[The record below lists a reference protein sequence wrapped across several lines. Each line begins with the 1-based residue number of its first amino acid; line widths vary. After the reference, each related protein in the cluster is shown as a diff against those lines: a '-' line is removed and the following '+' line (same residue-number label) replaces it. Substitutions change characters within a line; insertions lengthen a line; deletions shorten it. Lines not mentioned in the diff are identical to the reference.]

1 MKKIRLRAI
10 EPEDLELLYKIEND
24 VRLWNVGA
32 TNVPYS
38 RYTLHDYIANSADD
52 IYADKQ
58 LRMIVEDME
67 GKTVGIVDLMN
78 FSPQHLRAETG
89 SVMLDAE
96 RRTGYATEAL
106 NALCDYASRVL
117 HLHQL
122 YGVVG
127 NDNEAALA
135 LYEKAGFARQE
146 TLKEWL
152 ADSKASNDLK
162 YETLVK
168 LFFGGSADK
177 RRSPRIPPPEGS
189 QDTRAS
195 D

>member
-1 MKKIRLRAI
+1 MPMNKIKLRAI

-38 RYTLHDYIANSADD
+38 KYTLHDYIANSADD
-52 IYADKQ
+52 IYTDKQ
-58 LRMIVEDME
+58 LRMMVEDME

-89 SVMLDAE
+89 IVILDAE
-96 RRTGYATEAL
+96 RRKGYATEAL
-106 NALCDYASRVL
+106 NAMCDYASNVL

-127 NDNEAALA
+127 KDNQAALA
-135 LYEKAGFARQE
+135 LYDKAGFEHQE
-146 TLKEWL
+146 ALRDWL
-152 ADSKASNDLK
+152 FDGKK
-162 YETLVK
+162 Y
-168 LFFGGSADK
+168 
-177 RRSPRIPPPEGS
+177 
-189 QDTRAS
+189 S
-195 D
+195 DAVLMQRFL

>member
-1 MKKIRLRAI
+1 MLMKKIRLRAI

-24 VRLWNVGA
+24 VSLWNVGA

-38 RYTLHDYIANSADD
+38 RYTLRDYIAHSADD

-58 LRMIVEDME
+58 LRMIVEDVE

-89 SVMLDAE
+89 IVILDAE
-96 RRTGYATEAL
+96 RRKGYATEAL
-106 NALCDYASRVL
+106 NAMCDYASNVL

-127 NDNEAALA
+127 KDNQAALA
-135 LYEKAGFARQE
+135 LYDKAGFEHQE
-146 TLKEWL
+146 TLRDWL
-152 ADSKASNDLK
+152 FDGKK
-162 YETLVK
+162 Y
-168 LFFGGSADK
+168 
-177 RRSPRIPPPEGS
+177 
-189 QDTRAS
+189 S
-195 D
+195 DAVLMQRFL

>member
-1 MKKIRLRAI
+1 MLMKKIRLRAI

-67 GKTVGIVDLMN
+67 GKTVGIVDLTN

-89 SVMLDAE
+89 IVILDAE
-96 RRTGYATEAL
+96 RRKGYATEAL
-106 NALCDYASRVL
+106 NALCDYAGRVL

-127 NDNEAALA
+127 NDNQAALA
-135 LYEKAGFARQE
+135 LYEKAGFARLE

-152 ADSKASNDLK
+152 FDGKK
-162 YETLVK
+162 YTDAVLMQRF
-168 LFFGGSADK
+168 L
-177 RRSPRIPPPEGS
+177 
-189 QDTRAS
+189 
-195 D
+195 